1 MVHRNIN
8 VAVRYHEF
16 VISVQIERLAQQS
29 GFRSLPAAFPAIP
42 RVQQIGKPIVRDAR
56 DRPDHRQS
64 DEPPEPDVTRRSK
77 PDRDHAVDPGVKPVR
92 GIDGMQPAPDVVDPD
107 AEAGERIRLEIDVTK
122 IDCARSSRANQSM
135 LLPVNAGVTD
145 RTFGV
150 VPNCEFFHHHAI
162 ALDTCR
168 ASSPGYVTF
177 LRLAAASLRNGV
189 VAG

>member
-8 VAVRYHEF
+8 VAMRYHEF
-16 VISVQIERLAQQS
+16 VISPQIERLAQQS

-42 RVQQIGKPIVRDAR
+42 RVQQIGKPIVHDAC

-77 PDRDHAVDPGVKPVR
+77 PNRDHAVDPGVKPVR
-92 GIDGMQPAPDVVDPD
+92 GIDGMQPASDVIDPD
-107 AEAGERIRLEIDVTK
+107 AEPGQRIPLEIDVTK
-122 IDCARSSRANQSM
+122 IDCTGSGCANQSM
-135 LLPVNAGVTD
+135 MLPVNAGVTD

-150 VPNCEFFHHHAI
+150 VPNREFLGHHAV

-168 ASSPGYVTF
+168 ASSPRYVTF